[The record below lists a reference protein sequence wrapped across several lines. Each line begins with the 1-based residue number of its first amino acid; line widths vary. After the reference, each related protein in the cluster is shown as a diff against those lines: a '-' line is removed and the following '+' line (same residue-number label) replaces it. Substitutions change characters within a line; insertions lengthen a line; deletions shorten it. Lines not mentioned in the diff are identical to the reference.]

1 MFFPE
6 CRFLRL
12 QLREACR
19 GSCGARTGRGV
30 LLPVL
35 HQLLLKRQKVRPRLC
50 RSLSEMTD
58 GVNYWPPQFFQ
69 LVFNMGLLDTH
80 CRKFL
85 AHAREFRLKFHDG
98 VLNPLLREGQFFLV
112 FSVSTFQCCDGIKR
126 RSEVLLEE
134 SDGPFDLD
142 FLRLNHLLTRN
153 RLIEGPFHGDRFL
166 DVSRLPG
173 FHGRDLGLGLFLARL
188 ELLAGPSPL
197 LLRTIPMVRLLIGPS
212 FCILEFVSES
222 LHELQC
228 RGHLGI
234 RACGGRQILSGH
246 DASSELPDAAEAD
259 L

>member
-126 RSEVLLEE
+126 RSEVLLHFLRCPLRLGLARLSGRKVLLEE

-228 RGHLGI
+228 RGHL
-234 RACGGRQILSGH
+234 
-246 DASSELPDAAEAD
+246 
-259 L
+259 